1 MVKLIIVGDSTAATK
16 MTDKRP
22 ETGWGEK
29 IPTFLSP
36 EVTVIH
42 LAMNGRST
50 KSVIQEKRLLHAE
63 QLLAS
68 GDYFLIQFGHNDQ
81 KTDPERGTTPKE
93 YQENLAQF
101 VAVAQKKQA
110 NPVLLTSITRLKFHQ
125 NNDLDPLAMGPY
137 SEAMREFA
145 AAFEIPCLDI
155 FKMTQNY
162 FSTFASGEA
171 RQYFLHLSKNEHPN
185 YPEGISDN
193 THLNDQGALIVARLI
208 CQAIKESNLAL
219 SSEILL

>member
-16 MTDKRP
+16 MTDKCP

-50 KSVIQEKRLLHAE
+50 KSFIQEKRLLHAE

-81 KTDPERGTTPKE
+81 KTDPERGTT
-93 YQENLAQF
+93 
-101 VAVAQKKQA
+101 
-110 NPVLLTSITRLKFHQ
+110 
-125 NNDLDPLAMGPY
+125 
-137 SEAMREFA
+137 
-145 AAFEIPCLDI
+145 
-155 FKMTQNY
+155 
-162 FSTFASGEA
+162 
-171 RQYFLHLSKNEHPN
+171 
-185 YPEGISDN
+185 
-193 THLNDQGALIVARLI
+193 
-208 CQAIKESNLAL
+208 
-219 SSEILL
+219 